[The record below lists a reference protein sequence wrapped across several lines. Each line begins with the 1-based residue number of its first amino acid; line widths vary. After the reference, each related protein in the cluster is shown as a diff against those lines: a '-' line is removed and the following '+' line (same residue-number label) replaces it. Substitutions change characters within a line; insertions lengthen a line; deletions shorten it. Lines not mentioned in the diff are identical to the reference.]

1 MRTLIPVLSKP
12 LIGISIKNKELEI
25 KSWGNHMKIFEK
37 TRTVQGARTIK
48 RYKFLGLSLFKK
60 DIDNNRKKFKL
71 LGIPIYNRKLKQTVK
86 RVINKKVKPILI
98 NGIEILRYK
107 NIPDK
112 MEFPKF
118 ESPLVSIIIPVFNQ
132 YKYTKE
138 CLWSILNSGENIPYE
153 IIIADD
159 NSEMM

>member
-86 RVINKKVKPILI
+86 RVINKKVKSL
-98 NGIEILRYK
+98 
-107 NIPDK
+107 
-112 MEFPKF
+112 
-118 ESPLVSIIIPVFNQ
+118 PV
-132 YKYTKE
+132 
-138 CLWSILNSGENIPYE
+138 
-153 IIIADD
+153 
-159 NSEMM
+159 